1 MIAHGRHGTR
11 HESGRAGG
19 SPWASTLS
27 RSRRVSPPSVHD
39 GCPLQPEICATD
51 CTISLGSFTVRTRWY
66 TTEAV
71 HRRSSWLSE
80 SAISMRVGVRLQRPQ
95 GQAKRCHLTVAC
107 RRPHLEIGQG
117 WLPSRSC
124 FLSVQCHGL
133 RARDFTKLCRPSPVI
148 LSKGASEASAV
159 SEGSRRQKL
168 QSTPYQAA
176 IRSFAALRTPGKDA
190 NIEPER
196 GGET

>member
-1 MIAHGRHGTR
+1 
-11 HESGRAGG
+11 
-19 SPWASTLS
+19 
-27 RSRRVSPPSVHD
+27 
-39 GCPLQPEICATD
+39 
-51 CTISLGSFTVRTRWY
+51 
-66 TTEAV
+66 
-71 HRRSSWLSE
+71 
-80 SAISMRVGVRLQRPQ
+80 VGVRLQRPQ

-176 IRSFAALRTPGKDA
+176 IRSFAALRTTGKFAMATSCRLGGVGTVCAIVDDDA
-190 NIEPER
+190 FRCGHVRQSADDVCLIIIRRLPVSDDVDCLAVSSSR
-196 GGET
+196 LV